1 MTALACMGRP
11 SKRRPSYRSLPRST
25 NVPRRGIN
33 LWNIRKAPSMPF
45 APRVLAL
52 ALLLLICRPLAAQD
66 NPEEILKPSVV
77 AIRNDECAGSGMF
90 LDDSGL
96 ILTNAHVACSPL
108 PYRVHALATVKRVV
122 KEVVFRKV
130 AVLGFHP
137 EYDLALLK
145 VDLAE
150 QDATVKPVAIAS

>member
-1 MTALACMGRP
+1 M
-11 SKRRPSYRSLPRST
+11 SS
-25 NVPRRGIN
+25 
-33 LWNIRKAPSMPF
+33 
-45 APRVLAL
+45 APRVLVPT
-52 ALLLLICRPLAAQD
+52 LLILLSRSLAAEE

-90 LDDSGL
+90 IDDSGL

-108 PYRVHALATVKRVV
+108 PYRVHALATVKRVM

-137 EYDLALLK
+137 E
-145 VDLAE
+145 
-150 QDATVKPVAIAS
+150 